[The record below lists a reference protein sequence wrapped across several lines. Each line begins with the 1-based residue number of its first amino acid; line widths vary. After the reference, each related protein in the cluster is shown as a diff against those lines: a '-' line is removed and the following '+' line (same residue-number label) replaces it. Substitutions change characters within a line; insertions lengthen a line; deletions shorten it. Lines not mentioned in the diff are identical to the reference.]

1 MEKVM
6 VPLTVPAN
14 KKGEYL
20 KNWALATKQT
30 GRLLI
35 FAADQKVEHLN
46 DDFVGTGIA
55 PDAADPE
62 HYFRIIQSAKCGV
75 MAGHI
80 GLISRYGADYPNIP
94 YIVKLNGKTNLVKEE
109 VRDPF
114 SSLWLTVEQV
124 VAFKAS
130 SKLPIV
136 GVGLTVYL
144 GSHDEAEMLQ
154 TAAQT
159 VLRAHQNGL
168 LVVLWMYFKGKSTDK
183 KFSSDPQ
190 KVAGA
195 AGVAL
200 SLGAD
205 FAKVSYDYKTTSP
218 EKWQRVSV
226 AAGRTGVLFVGGEK
240 QDPQKFITSVE
251 KQLTLSGSR
260 GLAVGRNIYQ
270 HPLPTAVGLLKA
282 LGALVFQ
289 KVSAKEALKFLPRK

>member
-14 KKGEYL
+14 KRAEYL

-30 GRLLI
+30 GKLLI

-55 PDAADPE
+55 PEAAFPE
-62 HYFRIIQSAKCGV
+62 HYFKIIKEAKCGV

-80 GLISRYGADYPNIP
+80 GLLARYGQDYQNIP
-94 YIVKLNGKTNLVKEE
+94 YIIKLNGKTNLVKEE

-114 SSLWLTVEQV
+114 SSLWLTVEQA
-124 VAFKAS
+124 VAFKKE
-130 SKLPIV
+130 SKLPIT

-168 LVVLWMYFKGKSTDK
+168 LAVLWMYFKGKSTDK

-195 AGVAL
+195 SGVAL

-240 QDPQKFITSVE
+240 QDPQKFLTSVE
-251 KQLTLSGSR
+251 KQLTFAGSR

-270 HPLPTAVGLLKA
+270 HPLPVAVGLLKA
-282 LGALVFQ
+282 LSAMIYQG
-289 KVSAKEALKFLPRK
+289 VSTKEALKFASK